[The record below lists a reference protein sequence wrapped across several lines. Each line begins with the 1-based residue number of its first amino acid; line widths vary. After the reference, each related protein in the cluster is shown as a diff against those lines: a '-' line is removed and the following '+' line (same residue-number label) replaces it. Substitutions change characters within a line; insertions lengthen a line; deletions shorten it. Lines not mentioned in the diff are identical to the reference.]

1 MAKKKAVKKKTT
13 KKKASKKATK
23 KKAAKKTSL
32 KTTKKTSKKKV
43 TKKAAGKKKSSKKVS
58 SKKTGGAQMEGK
70 KVPSGKFPVTGGSSL
85 NLADLKKAVVYFYPK
100 DNTSGCTLEGQD
112 FTAQYKKFK
121 SKGFEIYGVSPD
133 SLKSHDKFKE
143 KYKFPFELIS
153 DEDKKLCEKFGVWVE
168 KSMYG
173 RKYMGVERSTFLIK
187 GGKIAKEWR
196 KVKVKGHVAE
206 VLESLDN

>member
-13 KKKASKKATK
+13 KKKASKK
-23 KKAAKKTSL
+23 KASKKTTQ

-43 TKKAAGKKKSSKKVS
+43 TKKAAGKKKTSKKVS
-58 SKKTGGAQMEGK
+58 AKKSSGAQMEGK
-70 KVPSGKFPVTGGSSL
+70 KVPSGKYPVTGGSSL

-121 SKGFEIYGVSPD
+121 SKGYEIYGVSPD
-133 SLKSHDKFKE
+133 SLKSHDKFKD

-196 KVKVKGHVAE
+196 KVRVKGHVAD
-206 VLESLDN
+206 VLESLDS